1 MDESFDKM
9 EIFEYLDN
17 PNNMIR
23 IIAAGETAWKA
34 IDGIT
39 ISDHHEVEGYSTEKF
54 TNDSFRF
61 DETTHAVIVVADSI
75 SSELQEFLNQAK
87 NRGILTLLFSPAV
100 PDKPIKCDALCVM
113 PSVKFRR
120 SVEIILEMVFN
131 WQWRCMD
138 FNDVDTVCR
147 NAGQIRLYDESGDNL
162 GQIMDNLLESID
174 FQESPSLIINV
185 VINANLSKRFQELIL
200 PAISQFS
207 DGLPETIDDLIWGVS
222 LNDRVKTGMYNVI
235 VIASERHHPDNII

>member
-17 PNNMIR
+17 PNNMILV
-23 IIAAGETAWKA
+23 IAAGETAWKA

-54 TNDSFRF
+54 NNDSFRF

-75 SSELQEFLNQAK
+75 SSELQEFLHQAK
-87 NRGILTLLFSPAV
+87 NRGILTFLFTPIA
-100 PDKPIKCDALCVM
+100 PDKSIKYDALRVM
-113 PSVKFRR
+113 PSAKFRR

-131 WQWRCMD
+131 WQWMCMD

-147 NAGQIRLYDESGDNL
+147 DAGQIHLYDESGDSL
-162 GQIMDNLLESID
+162 VQIMENFLESVD
-174 FQESPSLIINV
+174 FQRLRRFIINIV
-185 VINANLSKRFQELIL
+185 TNANLPERFRDNY
-200 PAISQFS
+200 ISAMSQLS
-207 DGLPETIDDLIWGVS
+207 ERVRLYEEIDVIYGVS
-222 LNDRVKTGMYNVI
+222 VNDRVKTGMYNVI
-235 VIASERHHPDNII
+235 AIASDTYYPCGS